1 MRAKIIS
8 TALLLL
14 LFSQPMRNQNYKS
27 KINLIDNRLEM
38 LDNSSVYTSNNPV
51 NVRHYSNND
60 WNGLIGYD
68 NGYCKFDSV
77 ENGYR
82 ASFKL
87 IKKYIR
93 DYDLRTIEEII
104 QRYAPKNEN
113 DTEGYIKNVEKW
125 SGIKRNSKI
134 SSCLYQIYL
143 SVGAPFKLTRLGVF
157 INSI

>member
-1 MRAKIIS
+1 
-8 TALLLL
+8 
-14 LFSQPMRNQNYKS
+14 
-27 KINLIDNRLEM
+27 M

-104 QRYAPKNEN
+104 QRYAPENEN
-113 DTEGYIKNVEKW
+113 DTEGYIDNVEKW

-134 SSCLYQIYL
+134 SSEDNNKIAMVISAMARQETNTIVSWEIISKY
-143 SVGAPFKLTRLGVF
+143 ATTKKW
-157 INSI
+157 

>member
-1 MRAKIIS
+1 
-8 TALLLL
+8 
-14 LFSQPMRNQNYKS
+14 
-27 KINLIDNRLEM
+27 M

-134 SSCLYQIYL
+134 SSEDNNKIAMVISAMARQETNTIVSWEIISKY
-143 SVGAPFKLTRLGVF
+143 ATTKKW
-157 INSI
+157 